1 MTPGHRSHEYSE
13 ILSLDPKKQAN
24 LRHINTLYKIPRPFF
39 RQVSHK
45 SHAGSASSSLLTT
58 VQAGLLLWQWFY
70 HLKWK
75 IKSNDLKIRFS
86 MVPTW
91 SHARQFCLR
100 YQGLKKTSIT
110 SLAVKSVNNCAE
122 SWKEVASETCR
133 GRLSPAASW
142 CSFTYLHA

>member
-1 MTPGHRSHEYSE
+1 MTPGHRSHEYSK
-13 ILSLDPKKQAN
+13 ILGLDTKEQAN
-24 LRHINTLYKIPRPFF
+24 LHHINTLYKIPRPFF
-39 RQVSHK
+39 RQMSRK
-45 SHAGSASSSLLTT
+45 SNAGSASSSLLTM

-75 IKSNDLKIRFS
+75 IKSNDLKIRFP

-91 SHARQFCLR
+91 SHAKQFCLH

-122 SWKEVASETCR
+122 SWKEAASKICR
-133 GRLSPAASW
+133 GRLSAARW
-142 CSFTYLHA
+142 FSFTYLHA